1 MHSLGRDCHF
11 NLSFFAR
18 DSPFA
23 CKRKFGV
30 ICLLTFG
37 NGLHLLASCY
47 TKAGM
52 HSLFLHFTHTKFFVR
67 DRGIFAHM
75 ICFSCWKWTS
85 NRLEAEG
92 NVQIIRAGKHIGMG
106 QAGMA
111 VGVAVGA
118 LHDKASYT

>member
-1 MHSLGRDCHF
+1 
-11 NLSFFAR
+11 
-18 DSPFA
+18 
-23 CKRKFGV
+23 
-30 ICLLTFG
+30 
-37 NGLHLLASCY
+37 
-47 TKAGM
+47 M
-52 HSLFLHFTHTKFFVR
+52 HSLFLSFHAYEIFVR

-118 LHDKASYT
+118 LHGKASYS